1 MQYRPNCY
9 SGLRGRHHKMFQMKV
24 SSHPNSHPAMI
35 TALDLVGPPQYT
47 ASVGS
52 HFSTTQASEQYP
64 STTQSCLLPCPPL
77 LSEVPQSALL
87 LRTHSN
93 DTRVKPAPLSSPT
106 VETKPSSHSFL
117 CDAVTTRPPELAS
130 SEAASIKLNPVIP
143 HALQVVSPSTSSM
156 YTVTCSIAKDFL
168 GSAKTRQA
176 ILIKRPMS
184 FWA

>member
-1 MQYRPNCY
+1 
-9 SGLRGRHHKMFQMKV
+9 MFQMKV
-24 SSHPNSHPAMI
+24 SSHLDSHPAMI

-156 YTVTCSIAKDFL
+156 YTHPYFDMSSSLSHCKESFNGIMKELGLQSINDDPD
-168 GSAKTRQA
+168 TN
-176 ILIKRPMS
+176 IKVGV
-184 FWA
+184 